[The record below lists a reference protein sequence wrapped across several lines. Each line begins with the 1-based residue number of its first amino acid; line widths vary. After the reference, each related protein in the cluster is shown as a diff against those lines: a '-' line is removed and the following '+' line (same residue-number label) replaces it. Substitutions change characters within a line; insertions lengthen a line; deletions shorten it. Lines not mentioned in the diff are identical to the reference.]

1 MKAAVKSGC
10 GSTSTAPSV
19 LEHGGKKKSAGW
31 SSVREQLKEW
41 PQSALMALIK
51 DLYDFSPPNRN
62 FLHARF
68 QAEETG
74 GAALETYRRKIIEQF
89 FPQRGFG
96 KLKLAEAR
104 NAIRDY
110 RKATGNAAG
119 TIELMLTFLENGNEF
134 TLQFGDID
142 GPFYNHLASVLN
154 DMVQLLCQEA
164 ELYPQFRQRVL
175 RLEEDAGHLGWGY
188 GDLLCEEVD
197 FLEDETDRRMKNKGD
212 ELGISE

>member
-1 MKAAVKSGC
+1 MKASVKTGRS
-10 GSTSTAPSV
+10 STSSASSI
-19 LEHGGKKKSAGW
+19 LERKRKKKTAGW

-51 DLYDFSPPNRN
+51 DLYDSSPTNRD

-104 NAIRDY
+104 KAIRDY
-110 RKATGNAAG
+110 RKAAGNAAG
-119 TIELMLTFLENGNEF
+119 TVELMLTFVENGTDF

-154 DMVQLLCQEA
+154 EMVQLLCQDA
-164 ELYPQFRQRVL
+164 ELYPRFRERIV
-175 RLEEDAGHLGWGY
+175 RLERHAGDLGWGY
-188 GDLLCEEVD
+188 GDELCGQVS
-197 FLEDETDRRMKNKGD
+197 FLEDELTG
-212 ELGISE
+212 G

>member
-1 MKAAVKSGC
+1 MKASAKAGR
-10 GSTSTAPSV
+10 GSTSSASSV
-19 LEHGGKKKSAGW
+19 LERGGKKKSAGW

-41 PQSALMALIK
+41 PQSALMALNK
-51 DLYDFSPPNRN
+51 DLYDSSPTNRD

-74 GAALETYRRKIIEQF
+74 GAALETYRRKIIDQF

-104 NAIRDY
+104 KAIRDY
-110 RKATGNAAG
+110 RKAAGNAAG
-119 TIELMLTFLENGNEF
+119 TVELMLTFVENGTEF

-154 DMVQLLCQEA
+154 EMVQLLCQDA
-164 ELYPQFRQRVL
+164 ELYPRFRERIV
-175 RLEEDAGHLGWGY
+175 RLERHGGDLGWGY
-188 GDLLCEEVD
+188 GDDLCAQVN
-197 FLEDETDRRMKNKGD
+197 FLEDELTCG
-212 ELGISE
+212 